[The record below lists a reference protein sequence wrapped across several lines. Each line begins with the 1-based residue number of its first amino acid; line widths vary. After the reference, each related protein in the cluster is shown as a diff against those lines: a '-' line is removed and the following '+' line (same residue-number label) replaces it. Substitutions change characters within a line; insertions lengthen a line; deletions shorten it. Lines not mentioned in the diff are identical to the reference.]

1 MYSCEASKTCWL
13 RSTCTDV
20 CTQRHDAHSP
30 DCKLYS
36 TSCSLTAEEKSTVC
50 GDKEA
55 LQRIKAGRSRRLLQ
69 GWTQHL
75 RLKNYKRQKLDALCE
90 NILKLIT
97 GDESVR
103 NKNKK
108 ARQKRRRS
116 TRVPLATKDVAR
128 KKTATADNK
137 QVVPEGYR
145 TCVCGTEEC
154 KEAMIHYFR
163 EIHDCTWPEKFF
175 PWLYVGVPKRPT
187 GESSAKD
194 SSQRAQARSLV
205 REQRSR
211 RHLLFCRH
219 LGIVDSE
226 VIGSNNTNVA
236 VPIHFPLIL

>member
-1 MYSCEASKTCWL
+1 MY
-13 RSTCTDV
+13 
-20 CTQRHDAHSP
+20 TQRHNAHSP

-36 TSCSLTAEEKSTVC
+36 TSRSLTAEEKVTVC
-50 GDKEA
+50 GDKES
-55 LQRIKAGRSRRLLQ
+55 LQRIKLGRSRRLLQ
-69 GWTQHL
+69 GWAQHL
-75 RLKNYKRQKLDALCE
+75 RLKNYKRLKLDLLCE

-97 GDESVR
+97 GDES
-103 NKNKK
+103 KQSKEKK
-108 ARQKRRRS
+108 SRRKRRRS
-116 TRVPLATKDVAR
+116 TRQPLATKDVVA
-128 KKTATADNK
+128 KKTSTTDNK
-137 QVVPEGYR
+137 QVVPDGYR

-154 KEAMIHYFR
+154 KEAMMHYFR
-163 EIHDCTWPEKFF
+163 EIHDYTWPEKFF

-187 GESSAKD
+187 GDSSVKD
-194 SSQRAQARSLV
+194 SSQRAQTRSLV